1 MEETGDTWEHPNEP
15 NPDTIGDLL
24 PSRSLADA
32 LIAAYFD
39 RVHVYLPLFHRSMFQ
54 FRLEATYSRRSESL
68 KGCSDIGWLICLC
81 LVFSFGCQQLHNH
94 DPEQAHK
101 LRMKYL
107 SFAKTYFPPR
117 DDIDYQCTSAC
128 AAQCTP
134 SHCRPEKQLVAAYRT
149 GCPNGRL
156 DPESSRLV
164 LTQTNRL

>member
-1 MEETGDTWEHPNEP
+1 MGTSKRAESRYHWRPPAVQIPRRRAHRG
-15 NPDTIGDLL
+15 LL
-24 PSRSLADA
+24 RPCPCLSSSVPQKHVSVSVGSNVFKEIRIIEGLLGHWLAH
-32 LIAAYFD
+32 LS
-39 RVHVYLPLFHRSMFQ
+39 VLS
-54 FRLEATYSRRSESL
+54 
-68 KGCSDIGWLICLC
+68 
-81 LVFSFGCQQLHNH
+81 FSFGCQQLHNH